1 MNIDGYVMRAVISA
15 YEAPSKDMS
24 VFAEGVLSV
33 TGTLTG
39 SIFRNIE
46 PEQAT
51 KARHQR

>member
-1 MNIDGYVMRAVISA
+1 MNIDGYVMRAVMSA
-15 YEAPSKDMS
+15 YEAPSEGVS
-24 VFAEGVLSV
+24 VFAEGALHA

-46 PEQAT
+46 SEQAT